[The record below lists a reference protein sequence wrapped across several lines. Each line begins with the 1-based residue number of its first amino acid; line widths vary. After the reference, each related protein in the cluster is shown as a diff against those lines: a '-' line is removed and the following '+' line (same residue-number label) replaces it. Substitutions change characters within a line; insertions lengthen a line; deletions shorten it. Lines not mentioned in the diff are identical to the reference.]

1 MGRHL
6 KLTRAQIKE
15 ICLSTEPSRVLAKTY
30 GVSYLTILNYRRKYA
45 KNLAESPEADPYVL

>member
-6 KLTRAQIKE
+6 KLTKKQIEE

-30 GVSYLTILNYRRKYA
+30 GVSYLTILNYRRKYGS
-45 KNLAESPEADPYVL
+45 KESTETNTNVV